1 MLGLEIFGSIS
12 VLLCVYLTVKQN
24 VLCWSVGILGC
35 IAYFIIFYS
44 SQLYGESFLQIV
56 FIIQSLYGWYYWK
69 KKEDVLNITT
79 LNTKTFITH
88 IVILLVT
95 YFLLTNL
102 TILGSLDTMIT
113 LISLLATYYL
123 TKKYLESWML
133 WITVDVLSVLLLLGR
148 ELYISAILYFIL
160 LILATSGL
168 LLWRK
173 NLKTV

>member
-1 MLGLEIFGSIS
+1 
-12 VLLCVYLTVKQN
+12 
-24 VLCWSVGILGC
+24 
-35 IAYFIIFYS
+35 
-44 SQLYGESFLQIV
+44 
-56 FIIQSLYGWYYWK
+56 
-69 KKEDVLNITT
+69 VLNITT

>member
-1 MLGLEIFGSIS
+1 
-12 VLLCVYLTVKQN
+12 
-24 VLCWSVGILGC
+24 
-35 IAYFIIFYS
+35 
-44 SQLYGESFLQIV
+44 
-56 FIIQSLYGWYYWK
+56 
-69 KKEDVLNITT
+69 
-79 LNTKTFITH
+79 
-88 IVILLVT
+88 
-95 YFLLTNL
+95 
-102 TILGSLDTMIT
+102 MIT